1 MIDVIDTIL
10 GVLRPGLLGLALVLA
25 AVAGVDWLVRTRRL
39 DPFGSVAR
47 LFKSSVD
54 PLMMPVERIVVRAG
68 GLPSSAPWWSL
79 VFVVVAG
86 ILLISALGFVREQLA
101 LVLMALNAG
110 PRGIYRLVVSWLFTV
125 VQLAIVMRVVMSWM
139 HLRPGAWYARWA
151 YTLSEPILRPIRNLI
166 PLVGMIDI
174 SPIVA
179 WFLLNIVET
188 LLLRAW

>member
-1 MIDVIDTIL
+1 MIDAIDTIL

-39 DPFGSVAR
+39 NPFGGVAR

-79 VFVVVAG
+79 GFVVVAG

-101 LVLMALNAG
+101 QIGRASCRERVLVA
-110 PRGIYRLVVSWLFTV
+110 V
-125 VQLAIVMRVVMSWM
+125 
-139 HLRPGAWYARWA
+139 
-151 YTLSEPILRPIRNLI
+151 
-166 PLVGMIDI
+166 
-174 SPIVA
+174 
-179 WFLLNIVET
+179 
-188 LLLRAW
+188 